1 MVENKKTKEFTGYK
15 VIENY
20 LERDKEM
27 NIKRIISGIILFPLL
42 AILLIFGNKYLVD
55 VFISIVAI
63 MSIHEFYKAFK
74 DKAKPITWTGYFIS
88 ALICFIHL
96 VPSEFILPAISV
108 AILFSLL
115 VLFAQ
120 VVFTSMKT
128 NIKDIAISL
137 LGICYIPFFI
147 VFLPLIRDNLENG
160 IILLWYVFFI
170 SWGTDVFAY
179 FIGRKFGKHK
189 FTEISPNKSIEGC
202 IAGLF
207 GAIVIS
213 MIYTLI
219 CNSVWNL
226 NINYLYILGIAIFLS
241 IVSQIG
247 DLSASSIKRYC
258 KIKDFSN
265 LIPGH
270 GGLLDRIDSVI
281 FILPFAYFLLSII

>member
-55 VFISIVAI
+55 VFITIVAI

-96 VPSEFILPAISV
+96 VPSEYILPAISV

-137 LGICYIPFFI
+137 FGICYIPFF
-147 VFLPLIRDNLENG
+147 
-160 IILLWYVFFI
+160 
-170 SWGTDVFAY
+170 S
-179 FIGRKFGKHK
+179 
-189 FTEISPNKSIEGC
+189 
-202 IAGLF
+202 
-207 GAIVIS
+207 
-213 MIYTLI
+213 
-219 CNSVWNL
+219 
-226 NINYLYILGIAIFLS
+226 
-241 IVSQIG
+241 
-247 DLSASSIKRYC
+247 
-258 KIKDFSN
+258 
-265 LIPGH
+265 
-270 GGLLDRIDSVI
+270 
-281 FILPFAYFLLSII
+281 

>member
-1 MVENKKTKEFTGYK
+1 MENKKTKEFTGYK

-74 DKAKPITWTGYFIS
+74 DKAKPITWTGDFIS

-96 VPSEFILPAISV
+96 VPSEYILPAISV

-137 LGICYIPFFI
+137 FGICYIPFFL

-207 GAIVIS
+207 GAIIIS
-213 MIYTLI
+213 MIYTVI

-226 NINYLYILGIAIFLS
+226 NINYLYILGMAIFLS

-247 DLSASSIKRYC
+247 DLAASSIKRYC